1 MEFRLLGPVE
11 VRDGDAAVPIGGSK
25 PRALL
30 AALLLDLGT
39 VVPAQR
45 LVDVVWGDAPPDT
58 ARGLVQTYVS
68 TLRRALHRPGQDD
81 VILTRAP
88 GYLLRAEPAELDL
101 VRFGRDVAAGREAAR
116 VGRYEDAAGLLR
128 QALSVW
134 RGSALG
140 GVDSELLA
148 SEAARLDEQ
157 RLSVVE
163 ERVAAEFA
171 LRRHEA
177 LVPEL
182 VGLVG
187 AHPTRE
193 GLRRALMVALYRS
206 GRQAEALA
214 AYREGRRVLR
224 DELGVE
230 PGAGLRQAHEA
241 ILHGHDPEDAPTQ
254 DQPAQHQPTQ
264 HLPAQHPEPQ
274 STQPPPAQQPGG
286 NPGARPA
293 QLPPVPADF
302 TGRAAQIAALVD
314 RLAPAPDS
322 PPAHEMPV
330 CVITGKG
337 GTGKSTLAVRAG
349 HELAGR
355 YPDGQLFA
363 SLRGMTDTPA
373 QPEAVLAQFLAALG
387 DADPPATLAER
398 TDRYRSLTAGR
409 RILVVLD
416 DAASEAQVRPL
427 LPGTGG
433 CAVLVTSRGRLPG
446 LAGADLVELDVLDAA
461 EATAMLARIAGAQR
475 VDAEPDAARA
485 LLERCGRLPL
495 AVRIVGARL
504 ATRRHWTL
512 AHLADRLADEER
524 RLDELEVGD
533 LQVRA
538 SIGLSYHALDSRAR
552 RALRRLGLLG
562 LADFPA
568 WVLAALLDTGEAD
581 AGGGSGTRGAGH
593 VGAGQRGA
601 GGSAA
606 NAGAANGGAADGG
619 AADPVLEHLLDA
631 QLIDFA
637 TVDEAGQA
645 RYQLH
650 DLLRLYAA
658 ERAVDEEW
666 PNDLMAAVHRVL
678 VGWLRRVDA
687 ISAAYP
693 SGGISLRPG
702 VPQPGHATGMV
713 PADPR
718 AWFAAEQHAL
728 VASVERAAALGLAD
742 VAAELASAL
751 CGSLFAIE
759 NRFDAW
765 TRTHDAALAAVRRA
779 QNRQAEA
786 SLLSEFGQLRYEQ
799 DRYAEARTYF
809 VHALA
814 AFRDCADPRGEA
826 ATLAAMGTACREQGY
841 LPEALHFL
849 GQARAIFEQ
858 LADDAALASTDR
870 VSGSVH
876 LELGDFAAADRDLAA
891 AVDGFRRTGSRRG
904 EGMTLRTI
912 SLLHRARDEH
922 ERAADLAAQALAIFE
937 ELGDELLAAYSAR
950 ALAKARLRLGR
961 FAQARPALTDGL
973 EVCRRRGDRWGEGI
987 TLRTLGE
994 LELAEGRLAEA
1005 EDELLAAQRIWQVL
1019 DLPLA
1024 RARTL
1029 RDLSRLLGRRGDAA
1043 GADRLTGEAREIF
1056 RQYGAREYAE

>member
-11 VRDGDAAVPIGGSK
+11 VRDGDGPVPIGGSK

-45 LVDVVWGDAPPDT
+45 LVDVVWGEAPPDT

-81 VILTRAP
+81 PIVTQPP
-88 GYLLRAEPAELDL
+88 GYLLRAEPTELDL

-116 VGRYEDAAGLLR
+116 VGRYEDAARLLR

-148 SEAARLDEQ
+148 NEAARLDEQ

-163 ERVAAEFA
+163 ERVAAELA

-193 GLRRALMVALYRS
+193 GLRRALMLALYRS

-230 PGAGLRQAHEA
+230 PGTALRHAHEA
-241 ILHGHDPEDAPTQ
+241 ILRGQDPEGDSRGQTG
-254 DQPAQHQPTQ
+254 D
-264 HLPAQHPEPQ
+264 
-274 STQPPPAQQPGG
+274 
-286 NPGARPA
+286 PGAGVADQGHSEGGADQTGTRRVRTRPA

-314 RLAPAPDS
+314 RLAPAPHDAS
-322 PPAHEMPV
+322 DGAPAPRMAV

-349 HELAGR
+349 HELADR

-373 QPEAVLAQFLAALG
+373 PPEAVLAQFLAALG

-398 TDRYRSLTAGR
+398 TNRYRSLLAGR
-409 RILVVLD
+409 RVLVVLD
-416 DAASEAQVRPL
+416 DAATEAQVRPL

-475 VDAEPDAARA
+475 VAGEPDAARA
-485 LLERCGRLPL
+485 LVECCGRLPL

-512 AHLADRLADEER
+512 AHFADRLEDEER

-538 SIGLSYHALDSRAR
+538 SIALSYAALDPRAR

-568 WVLAALLDTGEAD
+568 WVLAAVLDSGE
-581 AGGGSGTRGAGH
+581 
-593 VGAGQRGA
+593 
-601 GGSAA
+601 GSAA
-606 NAGAANGGAADGG
+606 EV

-637 TVDEAGQA
+637 AIDEAGQA

-666 PNDLMAAVHRVL
+666 PADLMAAVHRVL

-693 SGGISLRPG
+693 SGGIALRPG
-702 VPQPGHATGMV
+702 VPAPDQSTGVV

-742 VAAELASAL
+742 IAAELASAL
-751 CGSLFAIE
+751 CGSLFAID

-779 QNRQAEA
+779 GNRQAEA

-809 VHALA
+809 VQALA

-849 GQARAIFEQ
+849 GQARRIFEE
-858 LADDAALASTDR
+858 LGDDPALASTDR

-876 LELGDFAAADRDLAA
+876 LELGDLAAAERDLAA
-891 AVDGFRRTGSRRG
+891 ALDGFRRTGSRRG
-904 EGMTLRTI
+904 EGMTLRTL
-912 SLLHRARDEH
+912 SLLHRARDEY
-922 ERAADLAAQALAIFE
+922 RQAADLAGQALDISH
-937 ELGDELLAAYSAR
+937 ELGDELLGAYSAR
-950 ALAKARLRLGR
+950 ALAKAWLRLGR
-961 FAQARPALTDGL
+961 FEQARPLLLDAL
-973 EVCRRRGDRWGEGI
+973 EVCRQRGDRWSEGI

-994 LELAEGRLAEA
+994 LDLAEGRLADA
-1005 EDELLAAQRIWQVL
+1005 ENRLLAAQRIWQAL
-1019 DLPLA
+1019 DLPLSE
-1024 RARTL
+1024 ARTL
-1029 RDLSRLLGRRGDAA
+1029 RDLSTLRRRRGDPA
-1043 GADRLTGEAREIF
+1043 GADRLVADARAIF
-1056 RQYGAREYAE
+1056 RQYGAREYSELPVEAGLPENVTPSGNAE

>member
-1 MEFRLLGPVE
+1 MSRLRSAVGQEGRVEFRLLGPVE
-11 VRDGDAAVPIGGSK
+11 VRDGDAPVPIGGSK

-45 LVDVVWGDAPPDT
+45 LVDVVWGEAPPDT

-68 TLRRALHRPGQDD
+68 TLRRALHRPGHDEL
-81 VILTRAP
+81 ILTRPP

-116 VGRYEDAAGLLR
+116 VGRYEDAARLLR

-163 ERVAAEFA
+163 ERVTADLA

-187 AHPTRE
+187 AYPTRE
-193 GLRRALMVALYRS
+193 GLRRALMLALYRS

-230 PGAGLRQAHEA
+230 PGAALRQAHEA
-241 ILHGHDPEDAPTQ
+241 ILRGHDPEGGGPQRGD
-254 DQPAQHQPTQ
+254 D
-264 HLPAQHPEPQ
+264 PEDGDHR
-274 STQPPPAQQPGG
+274 GG
-286 NPGARPA
+286 ESGTPRVRTRPA

-314 RLAPAPDS
+314 RLAPAPDGA
-322 PPAHEMPV
+322 PARQMPV

-349 HELAGR
+349 HELADR

-373 QPEAVLAQFLAALG
+373 PPEAVLAQFLAALG

-398 TDRYRSLTAGR
+398 TDRYRSLLAGR
-409 RILVVLD
+409 RVLVVLD

-433 CAVLVTSRGRLPG
+433 CAVLVTSRGRLAG
-446 LAGADLVELDVLDAA
+446 LAGADLVELDVLDAG
-461 EATAMLARIAGAQR
+461 EATAMLARITGAQR
-475 VDAEPDAARA
+475 VAGEPDAARA
-485 LLERCGRLPL
+485 LVERCGRLPL

-512 AHLADRLADEER
+512 AHLADRLEDEER

-538 SIGLSYHALDSRAR
+538 SIALSYAALDARAR

-568 WVLAALLDTGEAD
+568 WVLGAVLDSGE
-581 AGGGSGTRGAGH
+581 
-593 VGAGQRGA
+593 
-601 GGSAA
+601 
-606 NAGAANGGAADGG
+606 GGAAE
-619 AADPVLEHLLDA
+619 ADPVLEHLLDA

-637 TVDEAGQA
+637 ATDEAGQA

-666 PNDLMAAVHRVL
+666 PADLMAAVHRVL

-693 SGGISLRPG
+693 SGGIALRPG
-702 VPQPGHATGMV
+702 VPSPDHLTGVV

-751 CGSLFAIE
+751 CGSLFAID

-779 QNRQAEA
+779 GNRQAEA

-809 VHALA
+809 VQALA

-849 GQARAIFEQ
+849 GQARTIFEE
-858 LADDAALASTDR
+858 LVDDAALASTDR

-876 LELGDFAAADRDLAA
+876 LELGDFAAANRDLAA
-891 AVDGFRRTGSRRG
+891 ALDGFRRTGSRRG
-904 EGMTLRTI
+904 EGMTLRTL
-912 SLLHRARDEH
+912 SLLHRARGEYQQ
-922 ERAADLAAQALAIFE
+922 AADLAGQALNIAH

-950 ALAKARLRLGR
+950 ALAKAWLRLGR
-961 FAQARPALTDGL
+961 YEQARPLLLDAL
-973 EVCRRRGDRWGEGI
+973 EVCRQRGDRWSEGI

-994 LELAEGRLAEA
+994 LDLAEGRLADA
-1005 EDELLAAQRIWQVL
+1005 EDRLFAAQGTWQAL
-1019 DLPLA
+1019 DLPLSE
-1024 RARTL
+1024 ARTL
-1029 RDLSRLLGRRGDAA
+1029 RDLSTLVRRRGDAA
-1043 GADRLTGEAREIF
+1043 GADRLAEEARAIF
-1056 RQYGAREYAE
+1056 RQYGAREYAELSDGAEPPDGADPSGNAE